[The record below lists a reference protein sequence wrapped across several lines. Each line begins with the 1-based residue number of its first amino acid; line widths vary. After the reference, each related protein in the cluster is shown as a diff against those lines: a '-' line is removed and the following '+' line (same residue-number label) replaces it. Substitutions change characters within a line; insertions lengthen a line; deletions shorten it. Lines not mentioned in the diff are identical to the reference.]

1 MEDVVRSSFAIQT
14 IREDRADWVR
24 HGRRLPDLRLPA
36 ATSALFTE
44 DGSFLALYRQEGPDA
59 IAEAVFV

>member
-1 MEDVVRSSFAIQT
+1 VVRRIFALQT
-14 IREDRADWVR
+14 IRDDQTGCVR
-24 HGRRLPDLRLPA
+24 HGRRVPDLRLPA
-36 ATSALFTE
+36 ATSALFAD